1 MDAGIFLIG
10 GGWSAEH
17 RDAVWGPFL
26 QRAAERAA
34 GGPPSVACVVVDEGD
49 GPDQVQRWAGVLG
62 QTAVCTPVP
71 VLIPEGATATDD
83 QVAALSAAHGLL
95 VCGGLTPAYAQSLAP
110 VADLVRSR
118 VADGVPYAG
127 FSAGAAVA
135 ATRAVVGGW
144 RDHGVPVCPA
154 DAGEDLEEITVVD
167 GLGLVPFAVDVHA
180 AQWGTLP
187 RLVAAV
193 AGGLVVSGLAVDEDT
208 VLQIDA
214 DGNVT
219 AAGAGRVHL
228 VRRPGHGADGVR
240 VTSFPAGAAVPT
252 GPA

>member
-1 MDAGIFLIG
+1 METGIFLIG
-10 GGWSAEH
+10 GGWSAGH

-26 QRAAERAA
+26 QRATGRAA
-34 GGPPSVACVVVDEGD
+34 GGPPSIACIVVDEGD

-71 VLIPEGATATDD
+71 VLVPLGSGLSDD
-83 QVAALSAAHGLL
+83 QRAAVAAAHGLL
-95 VCGGLTPAYAQSLAP
+95 VCGGLTPAYAESLAG
-110 VADLVRSR
+110 VGGLIRDLV
-118 VADGVPYAG
+118 AAGVPYAG

-135 ATRAVVGGW
+135 AGRAVVGGW
-144 RDHGVPVCPA
+144 RDGGVPVCPE
-154 DAGEDLEEITVVD
+154 DAGEDLDEVTVVD

-193 AGGLVVSGLAVDEDT
+193 AGGLVDSGVAVDEDT
-208 VLQIDA
+208 VLQVA
-214 DGNVT
+214 VDGSVT
-219 AAGAGRVHL
+219 VAGAGRAHL

-240 VTSFPAGAAVPT
+240 VTSYAAGSAVPT
-252 GPA
+252 TP